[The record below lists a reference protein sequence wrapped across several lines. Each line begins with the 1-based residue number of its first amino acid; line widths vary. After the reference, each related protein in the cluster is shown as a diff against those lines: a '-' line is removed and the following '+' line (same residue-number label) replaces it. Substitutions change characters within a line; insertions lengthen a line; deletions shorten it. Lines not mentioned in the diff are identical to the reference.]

1 MLAKLLGRQRTVPV
15 LGVDISSNA
24 VKVLALSRDD
34 GNIVVNAYGVSS
46 LPPNAVA
53 DKHITDVAG
62 VADTLRAACMKART
76 KVKTAAVAVS
86 GAAVISKLIDM
97 PADLSEDD
105 LETQIGMEADQYIPY
120 PLDEVA
126 LDFDVQG
133 VSEQNPDM
141 VEVLVAACRR
151 ESVDE
156 RVEVLEMA
164 ELTPK
169 VVDVEA
175 YALERSFQRLAPLY
189 ECDGED
195 AMVAIIDI
203 GATLTTLS
211 VLVGGETVYTREQ
224 HFGGHSLTEEIQRR
238 YGLSVEE
245 AEQGKRRG
253 GLPSDYEDEVLA
265 PFREDLVQQI
275 SRSLSFFFGASHYS
289 EDQVS
294 LVLLAGGV
302 AVIPDLAQMV
312 GSDLGIK
319 TAVANPFDGMLV
331 DTSVDRDALAKDAPA
346 MMIACGLA
354 LRSFD

>member
-1 MLAKLLGRQRTVPV
+1 MLAKLFGRQRTSPV

-24 VKVLALSRDD
+24 VKVLALGRED
-34 GNIVVNAYGVSS
+34 GNIVVNAYGVST

-53 DKHITDVAG
+53 DKHIADVGG
-62 VADTLRAACMKART
+62 VADTLRAACLKSRS
-76 KVKTAAVAVS
+76 KVKAAAIAVS
-86 GAAVISKLIDM
+86 GASVISKLIDM

-105 LETQIGMEADQYIPY
+105 METQIGLEADQYIPY

-126 LDFDVQG
+126 LDFDIQG
-133 VSEQNPDM
+133 LSEHSPDQ

-156 RVEVLEMA
+156 RVEVLELA

-169 VVDVEA
+169 IVDVEA
-175 YALERSFQRLAPLY
+175 YALERSFQRLAPIY
-189 ECDGED
+189 GCDD
-195 AMVAIIDI
+195 TSMVAIIDI
-203 GATLTTLS
+203 GATMTTLS
-211 VLVGGETVYTREQ
+211 VLEGGETVYTREQ
-224 HFGGHSLTEEIQRR
+224 HFGGQALTEEIQRR
-238 YGLSVEE
+238 YGLSADE
-245 AEQGKRRG
+245 AEQSKRRG
-253 GLPSDYEDEVLA
+253 GLPEDYEEEVLA

-275 SRSLSFFFGASHYS
+275 SRSLQFFFGASHYS

-294 LVLLAGGV
+294 LILLAGGV
-302 AVIPDLAQMV
+302 AVIPELAQLV
-312 GSDLGIK
+312 GTEIGIK

-331 DTSVDRDALAKDAPA
+331 ASSVDREALAKDAPA